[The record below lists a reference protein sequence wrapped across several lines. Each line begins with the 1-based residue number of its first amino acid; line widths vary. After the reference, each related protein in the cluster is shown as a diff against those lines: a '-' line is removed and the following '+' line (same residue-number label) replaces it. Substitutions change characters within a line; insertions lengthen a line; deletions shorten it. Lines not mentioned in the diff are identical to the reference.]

1 MKIQKSIGEIM
12 NIQILLIACVT
23 TLYFILPAYFSN
35 GSGLVFGGGMPV
47 DFGKTDKKGVRWIG
61 DGVTWRGFIA
71 GTFIGT
77 ITGAVQ
83 GYFGPEILSNFGQ
96 YIITP
101 IATSLP
107 HGIMVGFLLGFGA
120 LLGDAI
126 GSFLKRRLGIGRGKP
141 APILDQLDFIIVA
154 LILVS
159 LVVKLNWI
167 CAVLAIVLTL
177 IIHLLTN
184 SIAYLLGMKDVW
196 Y

>member
-1 MKIQKSIGEIM
+1 MDIQMI
-12 NIQILLIACVT
+12 LIACVT

-35 GSGLVFGGGMPV
+35 GGGLVFGGGLPV
-47 DFGKTDKKGVRWIG
+47 DFGKSDSKGNRWIG
-61 DGVTWRGFIA
+61 DGVTWRGLIG
-71 GTFIGT
+71 GTIIGI

-83 GYFGPEILSNFGQ
+83 GYFGPQIIAEFGD

-101 IATSLP
+101 IITNIP
-107 HGIMVGFLLGFGA
+107 EGILIGFLLGFGA

-141 APILDQLDFIIVA
+141 APILDQLDFLIVA

-159 LVVKLNWI
+159 FVVKLNWLFVVI
-167 CAVLAIVLTL
+167 AIVMTL
-177 IIHLLTN
+177 VIHLIANTG
-184 SIAYLLGMKDVW
+184 AYLLGMKDVW

>member
-1 MKIQKSIGEIM
+1 MGKTLMM
-12 NIQILLIACVT
+12 NIQLILIACVT

-35 GSGLVFGGGMPV
+35 GSGLLFGGGLPL
-47 DFGKTDKKGVRWIG
+47 DLGKSDKNGVRWIG

-71 GTFIGT
+71 GTLVGT
-77 ITGAVQ
+77 LAGAVQ
-83 GYFGPEILSNFGQ
+83 GYFGPYIIANFGQ
-96 YIITP
+96 FIITP
-101 IATSLP
+101 IAPNISQ
-107 HGIMVGFLLGFGA
+107 GIIIGFLLGFGA

-126 GSFLKRRLGIGRGKP
+126 GSFLKRRIGIGRGEP

-159 LVVKLNWI
+159 PVVKLNLI
-167 CAVLAIVLTL
+167 TVVLAIILTL

-184 SIAYLLGMKDVW
+184 TIAYLLGIKDVW

>member
-1 MKIQKSIGEIM
+1 MDIQM
-12 NIQILLIACVT
+12 FLIACVT

-35 GSGLVFGGGMPV
+35 GSGLVFGGGTPV
-47 DFGKTDKKGVRWIG
+47 DFGKSDSKGNRWIG

-71 GTFIGT
+71 GTIIGMLTGT
-77 ITGAVQ
+77 IQ
-83 GYFGPEILSNFGQ
+83 GFFAPTILSNFGQ

-101 IATSLP
+101 IITSIP
-107 HGIMVGFLLGFGA
+107 NGIVIGFLLGFGA

-159 LVVKLNWI
+159 FAVKLDLLTI
-167 CAVLAIVLTL
+167 AIAIILTL
-177 IIHLLTN
+177 VIHLATN
-184 SIAYLLGMKDVW
+184 TGAYLLGLKDVW

>member
-1 MKIQKSIGEIM
+1 MGKTLMM
-12 NIQILLIACVT
+12 NIQLILIACVT

-35 GSGLVFGGGMPV
+35 GSGLLFGGGLPL
-47 DFGKTDKKGVRWIG
+47 DLGKSDKNGVRWVG

-71 GTFIGT
+71 GTLVGT
-77 ITGAVQ
+77 LAGAVQ
-83 GYFGPEILSNFGQ
+83 GYFGPYIIANFGQ
-96 YIITP
+96 FIITP
-101 IATSLP
+101 IAPNISQ
-107 HGIMVGFLLGFGA
+107 GIIIGFLLGFGA

-126 GSFLKRRLGIGRGKP
+126 GSFLKRRIGIGRGEP

-159 LVVKLNWI
+159 PVVKLNLI
-167 CAVLAIVLTL
+167 TVVLAIILTL

-184 SIAYLLGMKDVW
+184 TIAYLLGIKDVW

>member
-1 MKIQKSIGEIM
+1 MM
-12 NIQILLIACVT
+12 NIQLILIACVT

-35 GSGLVFGGGMPV
+35 GSGLLFGGGLPL
-47 DFGKTDKKGVRWIG
+47 DLGKSDKNGVRWVG

-71 GTFIGT
+71 GTLVGT
-77 ITGAVQ
+77 LAGAVQ
-83 GYFGPEILSNFGQ
+83 GYFGPYIIANFGQ
-96 YIITP
+96 FIITP
-101 IATSLP
+101 IAPNISQ
-107 HGIMVGFLLGFGA
+107 GIIIGFLLGFGA

-126 GSFLKRRLGIGRGKP
+126 GSFLKRRIGIGRGEP

-159 LVVKLNWI
+159 PVVKLNLI
-167 CAVLAIVLTL
+167 TVVLAIILTL

-184 SIAYLLGMKDVW
+184 TIAYLLGIKDVW

>member
-1 MKIQKSIGEIM
+1 M
-12 NIQILLIACVT
+12 NIDIQILLLACVT

-35 GSGLVFGGGMPV
+35 GGALAFGGGTPV
-47 DFGKTDKKGVRWIG
+47 DFGKSDSKGARWIG
-61 DGVTWRGFIA
+61 DGVTWRGIIA
-71 GTFIGT
+71 GTLIG
-77 ITGAVQ
+77 ILTGAVQ
-83 GYFGPEILSNFGQ
+83 GYFGPDIIAEIGQ

-101 IATSLP
+101 IIPNVSS
-107 HGIMVGFLLGFGA
+107 GILIGFLLGFGA
-120 LLGDAI
+120 LLGDAL

-159 LVVKLNWI
+159 FVVKLNLLVI
-167 CAVLAIVLTL
+167 VLALALTL

-184 SIAYLLGMKDVW
+184 TGAYLLGLKDVW